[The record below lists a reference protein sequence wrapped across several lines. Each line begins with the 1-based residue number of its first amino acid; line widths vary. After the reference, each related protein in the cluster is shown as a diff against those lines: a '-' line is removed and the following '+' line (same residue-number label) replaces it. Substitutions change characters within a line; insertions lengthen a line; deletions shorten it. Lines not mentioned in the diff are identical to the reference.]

1 LARLSNPKSALG
13 EKPKAYKP
21 LPPMFKYF
29 GGKSKVA
36 KKIVKMIPEHKTWVE
51 PFAGGAS
58 VTLAKPQ
65 SEKEVLA
72 DKRADVVNFYRH
84 IKNGRDVRIPPVS
97 KHRFDEIRHKP
108 ESNRSPGEFL
118 LLQSKSFGGHG
129 QSYADGSS
137 SRAVMLRKRADEY
150 WQRLRKM
157 TLLNSDFQRTMRRYD
172 STNTAFYLDPPYPVT
187 KNDYTDY
194 GREIPPVQ
202 TMRQTVEKTKGKVI
216 LSYPDT
222 PEVRKAFP
230 ERRYT
235 IRRFRLYRPLTS
247 YNQGPRT
254 RSELLI
260 FNYNPSTAR
269 KWQGLEGLAG

>member
-1 LARLSNPKSALG
+1 
-13 EKPKAYKP
+13 
-21 LPPMFKYF
+21 MFKYF

-36 KKIVKMIPEHKTWVE
+36 KKIVQTIPEHKTWVE

-58 VTLAKPQ
+58 VTLAKPP
-65 SEKEVLA
+65 SEREVLA

-84 IKNGRDVRIPPVS
+84 VKSGKNVHILSAS

-108 ESNRSPGEFL
+108 EWDRSPGEFL

-129 QSYADGSS
+129 QSYADGSG
-137 SRAVMLRKRADEY
+137 SRAVMLKKRHDAY
-150 WQRLRKM
+150 WQRLQKT
-157 TLLNSDFQRTMRRYD
+157 TLLNTDFRKTMRRYD
-172 STNTAFYLDPPYPVT
+172 SPNTAFYLDPPYPVT
-187 KNDYTDY
+187 KSDYTDY

-202 TMRQTVEKTKGKVI
+202 TMRDTVEKTKGKVI

-222 PEVRKAFP
+222 PEVRRAFP
-230 ERRYT
+230 ERHYT

-247 YNQGPRT
+247 YNEGPRT

-260 FNYNPSTAR
+260 FNYNPGTTR
-269 KWQGLEGLAG
+269 KWRGVEGVTG